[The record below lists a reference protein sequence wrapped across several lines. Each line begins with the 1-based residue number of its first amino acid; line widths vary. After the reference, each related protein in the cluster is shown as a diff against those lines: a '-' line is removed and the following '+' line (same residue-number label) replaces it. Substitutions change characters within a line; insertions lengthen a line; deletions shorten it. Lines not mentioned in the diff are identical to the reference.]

1 MDFNLDD
8 KLKRQVDEI
17 IEKLNF
23 NHIKAKQVKV
33 FRSIGSTS
41 RARARIYAMPRIWQ
55 KALEIKPHYC
65 IEFISENFDHLSDN
79 DKVKVMIHELMHI
92 PKTFSGALTPH
103 RGKGRRDQVTSR
115 MVNQLFKK
123 YRKQC

>member
-23 NHIKAKQVKV
+23 NHIKVKQVKV

>member
-1 MDFNLDD
+1 MDFDQD
-8 KLKRQVDEI
+8 SKLKEQIDEI

-23 NHIKAKQVKV
+23 NHIKADQVKV
-33 FRSIGSTS
+33 FKSNGSTS

-65 IEFISENFDHLSDN
+65 IEFISENFDHLSES
-79 DKVKVMIHELMHI
+79 DKLKVMIHELMHI

-103 RGKGRRDQVTSR
+103 RGKGRRAQVTSR
-115 MVNQLFKK
+115 MVNRLFKK